1 MVSLKDWKRKLNNKK
16 NNGIRIW
23 VKEKSQK
30 MMRMKMMIEECDRIL
45 RFNTSKLLN
54 CNNLLIYFKII
65 KYKVKINIRNFEKK
79 SKK

>member
-1 MVSLKDWKRKLNNKK
+1 
-16 NNGIRIW
+16 
-23 VKEKSQK
+23 